1 MTNNRTRDLLGQEMY
16 TMYGNLSATELI
28 QLAAEQRKRGETYL
42 LQELAD
48 IDKQARDA
56 YEAFQD
62 LSRQRSKLVLAISEA
77 GVPQSEIAEALGLS
91 RQRVYTLL
99 KQGRKAS
106 DKD

>member
-1 MTNNRTRDLLGQEMY
+1 MTTNRASDLLDQEMY
-16 TMYGNLSATELI
+16 TTYGKTSATELI
-28 QLAAEQRKRGETYL
+28 RLAVEQRKRGETYL
-42 LQELAD
+42 LQELAN

-56 YEAFQD
+56 YEVFQD

-77 GVPQSEIAEALGLS
+77 GMPQSEIAEALGVS

>member
-1 MTNNRTRDLLGQEMY
+1 
-16 TMYGNLSATELI
+16 MYGNLSATELI

-62 LSRQRSKLVLAISEA
+62 LSHQRSKLVLAISEA
-77 GVPQSEIAEALGLS
+77 GVPQSEIAESLGIS

>member
-42 LQELAD
+42 LQELAG

-91 RQRVYTLL
+91 RQRVHTLL